1 MHDTVGNMFLAID
14 EPSNAA
20 RTSNSDLSSIVYK
33 EELDVSYKPRN
44 HAKQQAVNGTAGEDE
59 IRMEVKKEV
68 ERINKH
74 SKPTKPVEG
83 KGPTVASA
91 KKADIIRQE
100 IMNLKEKES
109 RKVSSQEKQEI
120 TVRIEAS
127 DEKEAVQ
134 DKLPVDAE
142 EQEDMEISN
151 EDHRPQVELTI
162 NVEEKNEVIEAVEDN
177 LEESVDVSLNERKAE
192 VELEHDTYSLED
204 EADSGI
210 SVEDYIKQ
218 LQAQEA
224 DVPVEEYIAQMK
236 ESGVVAEE
244 KDVPEDSEKQ
254 DVILTVKDSEKVE
267 EETSPDK
274 LESVQVNIQDVDSQ
288 YATRENDDDSD
299 GGAGDDDI
307 AKREENEEGL
317 EIEDK
322 VAQAESPAGMIPA
335 KQQRMLMDA
344 VLSLDYTSDSDTE
357 TDDADEICHYAKIER
372 PSTPD
377 SELSSEG
384 RGIKSNDD
392 DAFNVIIDAPPEFN
406 SMDDGGHQTYSRI
419 REHNIQYG
427 ATQGGKPVVHHVFMK
442 SGQLRNVEEDES
454 KVKQAKESPDKE
466 EAVEEDRSQED
477 SNGEEESC
485 VETII
490 EEKRLEVTETE
501 LQLDLDQKQARML
514 HLSYHH
520 GLTLLIFAIKFRFH
534 YIYMFCN

>member
-1 MHDTVGNMFLAID
+1 MFLAID
-14 EPSNAA
+14 EPSNSA

-74 SKPTKPVEG
+74 SKPTKPVDG

-109 RKVSSQEKQEI
+109 QKESDQEKQEI
-120 TVRIEAS
+120 TVTVEAS
-127 DEKEAVQ
+127 DEREVSQ
-134 DKLPVDAE
+134 DKLPVDVE
-142 EQEDMEISN
+142 EHEDVEISN
-151 EDHRPQVELTI
+151 EDEGPQVESTS
-162 NVEEKNEVIEAVEDN
+162 NVREENEVIAKEVVEDN
-177 LEESVDVSLNERKAE
+177 LEEEADVSLNEGKAE
-192 VELEHDTYSLED
+192 VKLENEAYSLED

-236 ESGVVAEE
+236 ESGVAAEE
-244 KDVPEDSEKQ
+244 KDVPENTERH
-254 DVILTVKDSEKVE
+254 DVRFNVEDAEKVE

-274 LESVQVNIQDVDSQ
+274 LEIVQVNIQDVEGQ
-288 YATRENDDDSD
+288 YTTGENDDNSD
-299 GGAGDDDI
+299 GGEGDDDI
-307 AKREENEEGL
+307 AMTEEGEEGL
-317 EIEDK
+317 EVEDK
-322 VAQAESPAGMIPA
+322 EAQAESPAGMIPA

-344 VLSLDYTSDSDTE
+344 VLSLDYPSDSGSE

-372 PSTPD
+372 PSTPND
-377 SELSSEG
+377 ELRGEG
-384 RGIKSNDD
+384 RGTKGDED

-406 SMDDGGHQTYSRI
+406 SVDDGGQQTYSRI

-427 ATQGGKPVVHHVFMK
+427 ATQGGKPVVHHVFVK
-442 SGQLRNVEEDES
+442 SGQLRNVAEDES
-454 KVKQAKESPDKE
+454 KVEEARESPDKE
-466 EAVEEDRSQED
+466 EAAEEDRPEED
-477 SNGEEESC
+477 SNVEEESC

-490 EEKRLEVTETE
+490 EEKRLEVAETE
-501 LQLDLDQKQARML
+501 LQLDVDQTQARML
-514 HLSYHH
+514 HLSFHH
-520 GLTLLIFAIKFRFH
+520 GITLLIFWIRFPFH
-534 YIYMFCN
+534 YVYVFCY